1 MVSQRQSGNIK
12 MRKWKGVKAYQD
24 ARLIIGTT
32 LYARFNQTCDIN
44 DMNDAISAHWEAL
57 SLRPAPHPNHSD
69 SLDNLATV
77 LSAHFDWTSDIV
89 DINEAVSLH
98 QDALKDRKSVV

>member
-1 MVSQRQSGNIK
+1 
-12 MRKWKGVKAYQD
+12 
-24 ARLIIGTT
+24 
-32 LYARFNQTCDIN
+32 
-44 DMNDAISAHWEAL
+44 MNDAISAHWEAL

-98 QDALKDRKSVV
+98 RDALKLRPAPHPYHSRSLTQLTIVLEK